1 MSISPNLDLY
11 SDEQSVCVEYFSEPE
26 FDKCLVQDEII
37 KFAAFCVAKVVTRGN
52 DAFQNTF
59 DLIELFFSRIRT
71 YTGLC
76 STELLQ
82 ALAFVD
88 IISKSNKEL
97 LPFVLTKL
105 NVYLVLLVCL
115 MIAHKSNS
123 DVPLS
128 NFKWANLFGVN
139 LSLLNESEIVVL
151 KLLNFNT
158 NIPEHVFQMYKESIQ
173 LMCPIAS
180 ESKRMQIQNDS
191 NITINLID
199 C

>member
-1 MSISPNLDLY
+1 MTSY
-11 SDEQSVCVEYFSEPE
+11 SDESTVYVAYSSMPE
-26 FDKCLVQDEII
+26 FDEEFVQDEII
-37 KFAAFCVAKVVTRGN
+37 KLAAFCVSRVATRGI
-52 DAFQNTF
+52 DDTFQNTF

-76 STELLQ
+76 TTELLQ

-88 IISKSNKEL
+88 IISRRNIEH

-158 NIPEHVFQMYKESIQ
+158 NIPEHVFQMYKQSIQ
-173 LMCPIAS
+173 LMCPVAS
-180 ESKRMQIQNDS
+180 ESKRMQIENDA
-191 NITINLID
+191 NIAINPTYY
-199 C
+199 